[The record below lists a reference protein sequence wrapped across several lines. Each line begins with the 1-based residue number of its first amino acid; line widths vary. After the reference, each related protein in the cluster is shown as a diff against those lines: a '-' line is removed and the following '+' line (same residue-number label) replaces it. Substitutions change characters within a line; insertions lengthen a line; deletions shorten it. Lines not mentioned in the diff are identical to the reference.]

1 MHAGGGDIESFREGW
16 RLLLLKKFKQ
26 RTFVD
31 LFGCWPQE
39 QHRLN
44 AALPKLRETLESSV
58 LDSYREENKELSE
71 TWRSLETKAQGA
83 VAISGIFIAG
93 AFAYIREV
101 NLQGH
106 RVEKIFLGTSI
117 LSLVVSVVLSI
128 FALRARKVAAAPIGE
143 YLDELVQD
151 LLQLENDGELEERLP
166 DFVKD
171 QIRLWRIVVKAAS
184 ATNKSKARYL
194 LAAYVFLVLA
204 ILMVALLSILKLVG

>member
-1 MHAGGGDIESFREGW
+1 M
-16 RLLLLKKFKQ
+16 RLLVLKKLKQ
-26 RTFVD
+26 GTLLD
-31 LFGCWPQE
+31 LSCCWSHE
-39 QHRLN
+39 QHRPN
-44 AALPKLRETLESSV
+44 GALPELRESLESSV
-58 LDSYREENKELSE
+58 LDSYQEENKELSE

-101 NLQGH
+101 NLQAH
-106 RVEKIFLGTSI
+106 RVDKIFLGTCI

-128 FALRARKVAAAPIGE
+128 FALRVRKVAAAPIGE
-143 YLDELVQD
+143 YLDDLVQD

-166 DFVKD
+166 DFVRD
-171 QIRLWRIVVKAAS
+171 QIGLWRRVVKAAS
-184 ATNKSKARYL
+184 ATNKSKASYL